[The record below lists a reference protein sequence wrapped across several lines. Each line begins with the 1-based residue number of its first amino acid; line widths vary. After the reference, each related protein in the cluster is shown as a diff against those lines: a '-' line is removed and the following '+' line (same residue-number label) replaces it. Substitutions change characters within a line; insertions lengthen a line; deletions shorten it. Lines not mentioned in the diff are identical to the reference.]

1 MNRPFWLILAL
12 YFPIVGCSTKAP
24 SDSFHIIIST
34 NPPGANLTICNQS
47 SKLCVSNAKTP
58 SKLILYRS
66 REISW
71 PASYSVLCTKEGFVD
86 VARTLHFGVDG
97 WYLLIVD
104 EASSETLEVREVDGY
119 RIELELPRSE
129 TIEIPSGHE
138 LTRMNS
144 DMVTK
149 DDNRMRE
156 L

>member
-1 MNRPFWLILAL
+1 MSRSFWLIFAF
-12 YFPIVGCSTKAP
+12 YFPLVGCSAKAP

-47 SKLCVSNAKTP
+47 SKLCVSNARTP

-66 REISW
+66 QDISW

-104 EASSETLEVREVDGY
+104 EASSETLEVRDVDGY
-119 RIELELPRSE
+119 RIELELPKSE
-129 TIEIPSGHE
+129 IIDTNPGEE
-138 LTRMNS
+138 LAKLNIAY
-144 DMVTK
+144 
-149 DDNRMRE
+149 
-156 L
+156 